1 MTDDLTRPSAAPALP
16 NWTLPALLLLAL
28 ALRLVAARGDL
39 WLDEVWSLDLAATV
53 HSALDVFDGLH
64 HDNNHY
70 LNTLWLWLA
79 GPDAAVLVQRLP
91 AILGGAWAVQ
101 LAWSFGERSDRFVA
115 FGAALAVAVGY
126 VAVHYGSEAR
136 GYGLLWPATIA
147 AALLAQDLARNP
159 DRRTAIGL
167 AASLAFALLAHL
179 TAVFLFAGVALWL
192 GREGLRAT
200 QRATLVVN
208 GLVALVPPTLLLG
221 FLWWVDLS
229 RLQVGGA
236 PPSSLAGTARDAL
249 ALIGGGFPYD
259 RWVTG
264 YALLAGG
271 TLLWVL
277 YRDRAGRG
285 LHWMLAGSLIAA
297 LVAMLGPTEILPRY
311 FMVPLILAHLAL
323 GRGLA
328 TAFAAGGG
336 ARRLGVGLAALLLA
350 GNLWADWR
358 LIVGTRGHY
367 VEALAHIAA
376 VDSRPAVTIGG
387 DHDVRVG
394 KVVDSVLRRR
404 HLDRL
409 HYSAGFLKTQAPVD
423 WVILN
428 SASRV
433 TSADDELKV
442 FGHPYKLDGIFP
454 AEGASGMSWVLYRRM

>member
-16 NWTLPALLLLAL
+16 NWTLPALLLAAL

-53 HSALDVFDGLH
+53 HSALDVFDGIH

-91 AILGGAWAVQ
+91 AIVAGAWGVQ
-101 LAWSFGERSDRFVA
+101 LAWKFGERSSTH
-115 FGAALAVAVGY
+115 AALGCAAAVAVGY

-136 GYGLLWPATIA
+136 GYGVLWPATIA
-147 AALLAQDLARNP
+147 SALLAQDLTRSPN
-159 DRRTAIGL
+159 RRTAIGL
-167 AASLAFALLAHL
+167 AASLALALLAHL
-179 TAVFLFAGVALWL
+179 TAVFLIAGVALWL
-192 GREGLRAT
+192 TREWLRTKQPA
-200 QRATLVVN
+200 ALVGS
-208 GLVALVPPTLLLG
+208 GLVALVPPVLLLG

-229 RLQVGGA
+229 RLTVGGA
-236 PPSSLAGTARDAL
+236 PPSSLVGTARDAL
-249 ALIGGGFPYD
+249 AYVSGGFTYD

-264 YALLAGG
+264 YALLAGAAV
-271 TLLWVL
+271 LWAL
-277 YRDRAGRG
+277 FLDPAERS

-297 LVAMLGPTEILPRY
+297 LIVMLGPTEILPRY

-328 TAFAAGGG
+328 AGVALEGNP
-336 ARRLGVGLAALLLA
+336 RRLSIGFAALLLI

-376 VDSRPAVTIGG
+376 VDSRPSVTIGG

-394 KVVDSVLRRR
+394 KVVDAIVRRR

-428 SASRV
+428 SPSLV

-442 FGHPYKLDGIFP
+442 FGHPYKMDGIFP

>member
-1 MTDDLTRPSAAPALP
+1 MTDDLQRPNAAPALP
-16 NWTLPALLLLAL
+16 DWLFPAVLLLAL

-39 WLDEVWSLDLAATV
+39 WLDELWSLDFAASV
-53 HSALDVFDGLH
+53 HSVFDVFDGIH

-91 AILGGAWAVQ
+91 AIVAGAWAVQ
-101 LAWSFGERSDRFVA
+101 LAWKFGERSN
-115 FGAALAVAVGY
+115 GAAALGCGLAVAVGY

-136 GYGLLWPATIA
+136 GYGVLWPATIA
-147 AALLAQDLARNP
+147 AVLLAQDLARDP
-159 DRRTAIGL
+159 SRRTAVGL
-167 AASLAFALLAHL
+167 AASLALALLAHL
-179 TAVFLFAGVALWL
+179 TAVFLIAGVALLLMREWL
-192 GREGLRAT
+192 RTKQPAALIGS
-200 QRATLVVN
+200 
-208 GLVALVPPTLLLG
+208 GLVALIPPVALLG

-229 RLQVGGA
+229 RLAVGGA
-236 PPSSLAGTARDAL
+236 PPSSLVGTARDAL
-249 ALIGGGFPYD
+249 AYLGGGFSYD

-271 TLLWVL
+271 ALAWSLFL
-277 YRDRAGRG
+277 DHQERG
-285 LHWMLAGSLIAA
+285 LHWILAGSLVAA
-297 LVAMLGPTEILPRY
+297 LIAMAGPTEILPRY
-311 FMVPLILAHLAL
+311 FMVPLIIVHLAL

-328 TAFAAGGG
+328 AGVALEGNP
-336 ARRLGVGLAALLLA
+336 RRLSVGFAVLLLV

-394 KVVDSVLRRR
+394 KVVDAIVRRR
-404 HLDRL
+404 HFDRL
-409 HYSAGFLKTQAPVD
+409 RYTAGFLKTQAPVD

-428 SASRV
+428 SPSLV